1 MGTSVIAG
9 NFIAF
14 NCGSYQLTRKCARLC
29 FYDHSRPKVGGRADS
44 ASKIQLRHVF
54 WLSTLGL
61 TAIAWL
67 TAPFAGVMASFY
79 TQDPQVKHVVV
90 ILIWLNALFMPIWS
104 ASWVLPAGFKGAR
117 DARYAMWVSMLSMWG
132 CRLSSVM
139 CWASCLAG
147 CGWCLDGNVCRLGC
161 AGRAVLLANGYWTL
175 AVEIPSIR
183 TAKV

>member
-1 MGTSVIAG
+1 FSIAALI
-9 NFIAF
+9 NLP
-14 NCGSYQLTRKCARLC
+14 GSAL
-29 FYDHSRPKVGGRADS
+29 GS
-44 ASKIQLRHVF
+44 ASTIITGRRLGVGQIAQAEIQLRHVF

-132 CRLSSVM
+132 CRVVVGYVLGIMLGWGVVGVWM
-139 CWASCLAG
+139 GMFADWA
-147 CGWCLDGNVCRLGC
+147 V
-161 AGRAVLLANGYWTL
+161 RAVLFYWRMVTGRWL
-175 AVEIPSIR
+175 WKYPRPEPQKCEKKPVVSE
-183 TAKV
+183 

>member
-1 MGTSVIAG
+1 M
-9 NFIAF
+9 
-14 NCGSYQLTRKCARLC
+14 
-29 FYDHSRPKVGGRADS
+29 
-44 ASKIQLRHVF
+44 F

-132 CRLSSVM
+132 CRVVVGYVLGIM
-139 CWASCLAG
+139 LGWG
-147 CGWCLDGNVCRLGC
+147 GGWCLDGNVCRLGC

-175 AVEIPSIR
+175 AVEIPSTR

>member
-1 MGTSVIAG
+1 VGQIAQ
-9 NFIAF
+9 AE
-14 NCGSYQLTRKCARLC
+14 
-29 FYDHSRPKVGGRADS
+29 
-44 ASKIQLRHVF
+44 IQLRHVF

-132 CRLSSVM
+132 CRVVV
-139 CWASCLAG
+139 G
-147 CGWCLDGNVCRLGC
+147 YVLG
-161 AGRAVLLANGYWTL
+161 
-175 AVEIPSIR
+175 I
-183 TAKV
+183 